1 MYSAISHNKRNT
13 VLIMAVFVA
22 IIGVIGV
29 LVGMYLRNYS
39 LSLIIVGCALLYAW
53 LQYYIAGKLAMAM
66 SGAQQIEKKDAP

>member
-39 LSLIIVGCALLYAW
+39 LSVVRCFMRGYNIISLVNW
-53 LQYYIAGKLAMAM
+53 
-66 SGAQQIEKKDAP
+66 PWR